1 MAKTK
6 ISEFDSN
13 PANNTDI
20 DGINLAEGMAPGLV
34 NNAIR
39 ELMAQLKDLQSGTA
53 GDSWTIGGNLS
64 VTGASTF
71 TGNATFNGTVSIGS
85 NAVDSLP
92 SGTRMAFAQAS
103 APTGWT
109 QITTDTADNRMLR
122 VVNTAGGGTGG
133 SNSPILNNVVP
144 SHTHTYSATTS
155 GVGDHVHGFG
165 AQVQTQ
171 NDGSG
176 PFYVSSGVYQYGLI
190 TQTQGAG
197 AHSHTVSGTTAANPG
212 SSNWTPRYI
221 DMIICS
227 KN

>member
-39 ELMAQLKDLQSGTA
+39 ELMAQLKDLQAGLA
-53 GDSWTIGGNLS
+53 GDNWTIGGNLA
-64 VTGASTF
+64 VTGTSTF

-85 NAVDSLP
+85 NVVDSLP
-92 SGTRMAFAQAS
+92 SGTRMAFAQSA

-144 SHTHTYSATTS
+144 SHTHTFSATTS
-155 GVGDHVHGFG
+155 SVGDHVHPFG
-165 AQVQTQ
+165 VQMMWQ
-171 NDGSG
+171 ADGSG
-176 PFYVSSGVYQYGLI
+176 PFFVSNGVYQYGLI
-190 TQTQGAG
+190 NQTQGAG
-197 AHSHTVSGTTAANPG
+197 AHNHTVSGTTATNAS

-221 DMIICS
+221 DMIICA